1 MKNGSKNFISLCA
14 FAPSRLCV
22 KKSFFVFSLLIL
34 FSLGAFAQNNPDQ
47 KSEARTMPADFKS
60 DNCSLFPDC
69 DYGDC
74 CVEHD
79 KIYYFGGTGK
89 ERRQADKKLYECVK
103 AKKGFHHKII
113 APLMYVGVRI
123 GGVSWLPTPFRWGFG
138 KKKMRQ
144 PKLKSNSPVTKA
156 RIKNHQNI

>member
-1 MKNGSKNFISLCA
+1 MFLTHCFNRTFLVFAFI
-14 FAPSRLCV
+14 F
-22 KKSFFVFSLLIL
+22 L
-34 FSLGAFAQNNPDQ
+34 FSLGAFAQNNSGKKDKTQ
-47 KSEARTMPADFKS
+47 TMPADFKS
-60 DNCSLFPDC
+60 DKCSLFPDC

-79 KIYYFGGTGK
+79 KKYYFGGSFK
-89 ERRQADKKLYECVK
+89 QRRQADIALYKCVR

-138 KKKMRQ
+138 KTKKNKPKNNSQ
-144 PKLKSNSPVTKA
+144 PLKIETKTT
-156 RIKNHQNI
+156 